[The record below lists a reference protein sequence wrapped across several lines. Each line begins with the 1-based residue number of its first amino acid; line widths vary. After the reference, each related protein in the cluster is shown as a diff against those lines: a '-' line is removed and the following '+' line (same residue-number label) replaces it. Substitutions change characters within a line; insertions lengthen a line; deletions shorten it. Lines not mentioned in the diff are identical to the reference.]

1 MQMKCSRFCT
11 DQYRPTSL
19 VLLKPPWEKPI
30 AYRPSGQPY
39 RPPHFCS
46 RLELPRT
53 IHDQIKVERPVA
65 WRSPSQ
71 HHILAVQTAP
81 RPHHDS
87 LPTTL
92 NSLEKAGLQRWTGP
106 KIIMADGY
114 QPDVPAPWQVFI
126 TMDHPPGL
134 GSARTFLA
142 AFREALKLDPSLE
155 FLTIFEDDIVLSKNA
170 LDYIQRIEI
179 PTDTAMI
186 SWYSWKW
193 NGSGPDSLP
202 ILGIQP
208 SRFFFDSQGLTLTRR
223 AVDAALY
230 CPRATGWPERNKKDI
245 LLAWTLM
252 DTPYAEHWPN
262 LIQHMEPINSACGHK
277 APKTSPTF
285 MGTEFDAMNLMV

>member
-1 MQMKCSRFCT
+1 MKCSRFCT

-155 FLTIFEDDIVLSKNA
+155 FLTIFEDDIVLSRNA
-170 LDYIQRIEI
+170 LDYIQVVEV
-179 PTDTAMI
+179 PADVTMI

-193 NGSGPDSLP
+193 KPPGPLLP
-202 ILGIQP
+202 PFLGIQP
-208 SRFFFDSQGLTLTRR
+208 SRFFFDSQGLTLSRR
-223 AVDAALY
+223 AIDAALY
-230 CPRATGWPERNKKDI
+230 CPMAANWRYRNNKDI
-245 LLAWTLM
+245 MMAWSLM
-252 DTPYAEHWPN
+252 DAPYAEHCPN
-262 LIQHMEPINSACGHK
+262 LAQHMGGTNSACGHSV
-277 APKTSPTF
+277 TYVSTTF
-285 MGTEFDAMNLMV
+285 LGTEFDALTLIT

>member
-1 MQMKCSRFCT
+1 
-11 DQYRPTSL
+11 
-19 VLLKPPWEKPI
+19 
-30 AYRPSGQPY
+30 
-39 RPPHFCS
+39 
-46 RLELPRT
+46 
-53 IHDQIKVERPVA
+53 
-65 WRSPSQ
+65 
-71 HHILAVQTAP
+71 
-81 RPHHDS
+81 
-87 LPTTL
+87 
-92 NSLEKAGLQRWTGP
+92 
-106 KIIMADGY
+106 
-114 QPDVPAPWQVFI
+114 
-126 TMDHPPGL
+126 
-134 GSARTFLA
+134 
-142 AFREALKLDPSLE
+142 
-155 FLTIFEDDIVLSKNA
+155 
-170 LDYIQRIEI
+170 
-179 PTDTAMI
+179 MI

-285 MGTEFDAMNLMV
+285 MGTEFDAMNLMA